1 MKVELT
7 KSGKSIAL
15 YSPNVDKLSYEQIYG
30 LPVRDA
36 TGEIIGFVSDVD
48 EKYIYMHIFDKETL
62 DIEQQQV
69 SSFEIV
75 NA

>member
-7 KSGKSIAL
+7 KSGKSITL
-15 YSPNVDKLSYEQIYG
+15 YSPNVDKLSYEQAYG
-30 LPVRDA
+30 LPVKDD
-36 TGEIIGFVSDVD
+36 TGEIIGCVSDVD

-62 DIEQQQV
+62 DIEQRQV